1 MRSERAPKPMP
12 EKGLTIPAQA
22 QYSPAFHSGSPSSW
36 TMVVTMKV
44 PYTMKVTPKSM

>member
-1 MRSERAPKPMP
+1 MP
-12 EKGLTIPAQA
+12 EKKLKIPTQD
-22 QYSPAFHSGSPSSW
+22 QYSPAFVSESPYSC